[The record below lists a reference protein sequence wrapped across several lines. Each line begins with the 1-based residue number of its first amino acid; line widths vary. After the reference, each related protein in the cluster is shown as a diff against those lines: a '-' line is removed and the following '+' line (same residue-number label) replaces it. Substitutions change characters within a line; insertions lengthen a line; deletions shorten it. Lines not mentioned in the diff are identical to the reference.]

1 MRYQPFNEDLKESSR
16 INPLASVR
24 EEKTTEI
31 DISKVKKMYLTKK
44 LDLLDDN
51 NYQNLVRVFRKDG
64 DRKAEQSVER
74 AR

>member
-31 DISKVKKMYLTKK
+31 DISKVKKMYLNKK

>member
-31 DISKVKKMYLTKK
+31 DISKVKKMYLNKK
-44 LDLLDDN
+44 LDLLDEN